1 MEVEDFVTAG
11 SAEDDVVRNFMAV
24 RFGKRSQETSVR
36 KSWME
41 RENKVRE
48 KTKSRFVK
56 DDLSLW

>member
-1 MEVEDFVTAG
+1 MEGEDFVTAG

-41 RENKVRE
+41 RESIRCVRRP
-48 KTKSRFVK
+48 SRA
-56 DDLSLW
+56 S